1 MPLNSIPFNLLVLTS
16 SYQMLK
22 IKIGQYSRSFLFC
35 SHSDYDDPMLVL
47 FLFLD
52 RLQTIFSLNLILFG
66 LTKDI
71 LGE

>member
-22 IKIGQYSRSFLFC
+22 IKIGQYSRSFFVC
-35 SHSDYDDPMLVL
+35 SHSDYDDPILVL
-47 FLFLD
+47 FLFLV